1 MLFGWFRVMVVSIVL
16 GLVCGGGAWAE
27 VSDGRTSKEGGVRAL
42 EERAEDRRD
51 DLKDGMAKIN
61 AIGAQVDE
69 SRTSVGEMR
78 GRTREIEGRARELEL
93 QSKAQTED
101 LEEARGYYE
110 DQVRAAYKG
119 DDLSGVLSMV
129 GGIVDGEESITASVQ
144 TSEVLAQGRD
154 DIEQFE
160 DARQSLQ
167 NSIRQLEQKK
177 EDYGVLVKEERRKSG
192 ELRLRERDLD
202 AAIDRVSESRTNI
215 RQRIEARLRELEA
228 AEKVGKLQKPVSGG
242 GDKVAQE
249 RELGI
254 SLRFDESNDDTVLE
268 PVRETSFERY
278 KELYK
283 QAAGE
288 YGFGED
294 WYVLMAVGQ
303 VESGHGENLGPSTA
317 GALGPMQFLPST
329 WSTSGVDGNG
339 DGKKNIMDP
348 EDAIPAAAGYLRT
361 GGAPGDWSAAL
372 YTYNHSRSYVKEVLA
387 MAEGYRQRAGDKKA
401 GPYI

>member
-16 GLVCGGGAWAE
+16 GLVYGGGAWAE

-101 LEEARGYYE
+101 LEEARGCYE

-177 EDYGVLVKEERRKSG
+177 EDYGVLVKEERRKSE

-202 AAIDRVSESRTNI
+202 AAIDRISESRTNI

-228 AEKVGKLQKPVSGG
+228 AEKVGKLQKPVSGRRRQSRPG
-242 GDKVAQE
+242 AGTGDLLALRRVE
-249 RELGI
+249 R
-254 SLRFDESNDDTVLE
+254 RHC
-268 PVRETSFERY
+268 
-278 KELYK
+278 
-283 QAAGE
+283 
-288 YGFGED
+288 FG
-294 WYVLMAVGQ
+294 A
-303 VESGHGENLGPSTA
+303 
-317 GALGPMQFLPST
+317 
-329 WSTSGVDGNG
+329 
-339 DGKKNIMDP
+339 
-348 EDAIPAAAGYLRT
+348 
-361 GGAPGDWSAAL
+361 
-372 YTYNHSRSYVKEVLA
+372 
-387 MAEGYRQRAGDKKA
+387 RAGDLVREVQGALQTSCGGVWVRRGLVRTNGGRPGRVRPRRKPRSFDCRGA
-401 GPYI
+401 GADAVPTLDLEYFRGRWQRRRQKEHHGPGGRHPGGGWIPSDWWRSR